1 MPAIAARAFKVRC
14 RTSGTLRSWII
25 FDMFVA
31 YFHVLHMLNEVSIS
45 TSHSLTRPLK
55 VGVRC
60 VHQRNWDYLAIVRMA
75 RIMPAVHTTV
85 RTECP
90 KNAAIVIHH
99 QIRIL
104 PVTAQLDTGAMI
116 ARKLCIQPGPVVHVE
131 ADGFPIGREV

>member
-25 FDMFVA
+25 SDMFVA

-60 VHQRNWDYLAIVRMA
+60 VHQRNWDNFAIVRMV
-75 RIMPAVHTTV
+75 RIVAAVHGAV
-85 RTECP
+85 RLKCA
-90 KNAAIVIHH
+90 KNAAVIIHH
-99 QIRIL
+99 QVGIL
-104 PVTAQLDTGAMI
+104 PVTAQLNAGAMV
-116 ARKLCIQPGPVVHVE
+116 ARKLRLEP
-131 ADGFPIGREV
+131 